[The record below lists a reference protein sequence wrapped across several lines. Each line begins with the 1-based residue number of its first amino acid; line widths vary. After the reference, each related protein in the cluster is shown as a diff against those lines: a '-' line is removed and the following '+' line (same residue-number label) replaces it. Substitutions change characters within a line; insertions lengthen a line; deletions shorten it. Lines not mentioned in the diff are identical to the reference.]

1 MPPEKRLGFWCYIH
15 VESFVGLLKLLVMG
29 LLKKVSTP
37 SLGEAFIFVFS
48 RWKSLASS
56 MILLAR
62 RCNYCTDYKLL
73 LQSVERLRLAT
84 IIHSRI
90 TTRKSE
96 PGGRTSSSD
105 SQYSV
110 LFILVDLIN
119 FRPQHVSPSLV
130 LSEMKN

>member
-15 VESFVGLLKLLVMG
+15 VESFVGLLKLLVTG
-29 LLKKVSTP
+29 LLKKGSTP

-56 MILLAR
+56 MIYWPAGVIIGPHR
-62 RCNYCTDYKLL
+62 
-73 LQSVERLRLAT
+73 LQTFASKCRA
-84 IIHSRI
+84 SRI

-96 PGGRTSSSD
+96 PGGRTSSLD

-130 LSEMKN
+130 LSEMEN